1 MKKAIVEIKIRGL
14 LTTQFLISSL
24 FFLLFFFFVSACT
37 RQEFNLAFL
46 IDGSASIKNLSSA
59 DTSQYKGLIKSV
71 ISFYNVSKDVL
82 NVGIVVYS
90 TNATT
95 EFQFDKY
102 YTKSEVNTAIDA
114 IVFPGEFTRAGTGL
128 TAVRRELFANS
139 RSGIPNFLVVVMDG
153 VSIDDI
159 SLPSA
164 LLRDMSVYILA
175 VGIGDFYAKPQLD
188 EIANDPDS
196 AYVFEASSYDML
208 PTLATRI
215 KESICNGNGLI
226 ALADRV
232 LYLSMFP

>member
-1 MKKAIVEIKIRGL
+1 MEKAIVEIKIRGL
-14 LTTQFLISSL
+14 LTTQFLIYSL
-24 FFLLFFFFVSACT
+24 FFYYFFFVSACT
-37 RQEFNLAFL
+37 RQVFNLAFL
-46 IDGSASIKNLSSA
+46 IDGSASIKNLSPE

-82 NVGIVVYS
+82 NVGVVVYS
-90 TNATT
+90 TNATA

-128 TAVRRELFANS
+128 TAVRNELFANS

-164 LLRDMSVYILA
+164 LLRDMNVYTLA

-208 PTLATRI
+208 PTLANRI
-215 KESICNGNGLI
+215 KESVCNGNVLI
-226 ALADRV
+226 VLAGRV